1 MPDTQEKEQKRMSDY
16 YEILGVE
23 KNATKDEIKSAFR
36 KKARQYHPDVNKAP
50 DAEEKFKELG
60 RAYETLM
67 DDNKRATYDRY
78 GEDGLKDAGFG
89 TSGPF
94 DDGFGDLNDIFESF
108 FGGSFG
114 FSSRGSSN
122 PNSPQNGADLRLNMQ
137 IEFEEAAFGVK
148 KEVKISHLETCDE
161 CGGTGAEKGSHAETC
176 PTCGGSGRVQQ
187 VTNTPLGSFRQ
198 ITTCPKCNGSGKINK
213 NPCKKCHG
221 DGRLEVERTLKINIP
236 PGVDNGSRIGLS
248 GEGNCGKNG
257 GKTGDLFVVIY
268 VKEHEE
274 FKRDGYEVYSA
285 AEISFPQAALGDTIK
300 VNTLDGEKELVIPS
314 GVEQDKI
321 LQIKG
326 AGIPY
331 LGMQN
336 KRGNHNFVIKIKTPQ
351 NLSAE
356 EKQLYKKL
364 YELNCNKKP
373 SSKFIDKMKNVLH
386 N

>member
-1 MPDTQEKEQKRMSDY
+1 MSDY

-23 KNATKDEIKSAFR
+23 KNASKDEIKSAFR

-78 GEDGLKDAGFG
+78 GEDGLKNAGFG

-94 DDGFGDLNDIFESF
+94 DGGFPDLNEIFESF
-108 FGGSFG
+108 FGGGFG
-114 FSSRGSSN
+114 FSRNNAN
-122 PNSPQNGADLRLNMQ
+122 PNAPQEGSDLRLNLQ
-137 IEFEEAAFGVK
+137 IEFKEAVFGVK
-148 KEVKISHLETCDE
+148 KEVKILHLETCDE
-161 CGGTGAEKGSHAETC
+161 CHGTGAASGSKPETC

-198 ITTCPKCNGSGKINK
+198 ITTCPKCSGTGRVNT

-221 DGRLEVERTLKINIP
+221 DGRIEVERTLKINIP
-236 PGVDNGSRIGLS
+236 QGVDNGSRIGLS
-248 GEGNCGKNG
+248 QEGNCGKNG
-257 GKTGDLFVVIY
+257 GRAGDLIVVIY

-274 FKRDGYEVYSA
+274 FKRDGFDIYSA
-285 AEISFPQAALGDTIK
+285 TEISFPQAALGDTIK
-300 VNTLDGEKELVIPS
+300 VNTLDGERELIIPQ
-314 GVEQDKI
+314 GVENDKV

-326 AGIPY
+326 AGVPY
-331 LGMQN
+331 LGN
-336 KRGNHNFVIKIKTPQ
+336 PAKRGNHNFVIKIKTPQ
-351 NLSAE
+351 SLGNE

-364 YELNCNKKP
+364 YEINCSKKP
-373 SSKFIDKMKNVLH
+373 SNKFIDKMKNVLH